1 MTTPPAQ
8 GPPRWASWL
17 MRLAIVAGWLVIAV
31 AGAARVALSGERA
44 RALVEGALAEAT
56 GSAWTVDFASAQ
68 LSLEDAGFSI
78 QDLELRS
85 EGIELTVP
93 RVLLSLGLDGERSP
107 SWVRTELRGGVL
119 RLREAPDRAVRS
131 GSSADGRPLGLRV
144 DWVDLEVHAGGR
156 ELGAVEGALR
166 LDAGAWSAWLRLAAP
181 LAGTQPVLV
190 TASGDGDTFEAR
202 AGCEGVDLGELM
214 PWLEHAQWLGPLTAP
229 AADLAPAGSARVAV
243 SARGD
248 AASIALEGAAQVQ
261 GGTARLD
268 EERGLVLAQTELVLH
283 GSAGLELAA
292 DGGVRIGERW
302 SVASTG
308 RGQLG
313 GIPVDLEVQGQ
324 QAAPGAQDPLLEAWL
339 HVPRIDWGDDLAR
352 LARGFEPFETY
363 DALLAPEGPSTV
375 HGWVSFPSLQSL
387 QGRAWNQ
394 VAREVVVDPLEGVS
408 VQYHGAPNEEADG
421 ARNLGFPLRAH
432 DARGTLTVGYVPGAD
447 LPARVGLVEL
457 RARRGA
463 VQSGA
468 AVGAVEDGVRGDAVE
483 GAATTFAVGGSIA
496 NDPDREEGGEF
507 LLEILA
513 ENLPVD
519 EDLRSALDGLSGVEA
534 VAGIEA
540 EYAPRGGALGV
551 ELTLQLDPAHGALAT
566 SLDIEFDGTRGTWAP
581 AAVQVQELAGRLA
594 VNSRP
599 VDAEHNRTLVE
610 VDLLGTAHPL
620 AGSTR
625 IRGVSWSQGRDAQ
638 GEGASVELPANAE
651 PRLWFQVDLS
661 DLDPLDPRA
670 VAAVLA
676 GQAEEPTSDAQPA
689 AGEAEG
695 LAVVGPGPA
704 GSLHAF
710 LRGEDAPTLLSGAA
724 QTPQGGG
731 LAVDLDGALPASPLL
746 GATLALEGQVG
757 TAAPNWRLLAADRR
771 PGQPLAVARSSQA
784 GGWPL
789 EVELAG
795 LDAGVPGLLERL
807 YGAEAELPRLT
818 GAADLGLQVTPGREP
833 EGVRLDLD
841 LDRIRI
847 PGLAEAVGPLRGELS
862 VDLEGQLSAEAL
874 ELGFA
879 DTRGTLE
886 DATLSRVP
894 EGLRLSTVVR
904 AEAIPLDQR
913 HLELLLGEETGRAL
927 VRDLGASGLLGI
939 PGGQLVVDLPEA
951 GAPRVSLSGDLNL
964 REGGL
969 DLGVEIQVDTL
980 EASEVLLLNEGG
992 RTRARARVRRLDGAI
1007 AGRRLREASFGL
1019 TFVEP
1024 RLAIEELQGSFEGGT
1039 LTSLGL
1045 RAPGTAGFFSMDL
1058 APPYGF
1064 SLAARMQGVDVG
1076 ELTRGAFQSEFA
1088 NEGRLGGNLRL
1099 AGELGDP
1106 TSIRGT
1112 GRVELRDTALWA
1124 IPVFQ
1129 ALFAAL
1135 GFDNTGVFSDME
1147 AWLRLEDGRVEMS
1160 GMRLKSALLSLVGE
1174 GTLDLE
1180 GGLDYGLEVRY
1191 SLVDKLGL
1199 LNQLIYSLQ
1208 DELIRVSIGGDME
1221 RPVVRA
1227 RGLLSGLF
1235 ADPGEGPRLPLP
1247 ALSPLPR
1254 VRR

>member
-8 GPPRWASWL
+8 GPARWVTWFV
-17 MRLAIVAGWLVIAV
+17 RLAALAGWLVIAL
-31 AGAARVALSGERA
+31 AGAARLALSGERA
-44 RALVEGALAEAT
+44 RALVEEALTEAT
-56 GSAWTVDFASAQ
+56 GSAWTVAFASAQ
-68 LSLEDAGFSI
+68 LSLEDAGFAV

-85 EGIELTVP
+85 DGIELVVP
-93 RVLLSLGLDGERSP
+93 RVLLSLGLDGESSP
-107 SWVRTELRGGVL
+107 SWIRTELRGGAL
-119 RLREAPDRAVRS
+119 RIRKLPERTGREDSEARE
-131 GSSADGRPLGLRV
+131 RPLGLRV
-144 DWVDLEVHAGGR
+144 DWEDLEVQVGER

-166 LDAGAWSAWLRLAAP
+166 LEAGVWDAWLRLAAP
-181 LAGTQPVLV
+181 LAGAQPVLV
-190 TASGDGDTFEAR
+190 TASGEGETFEAR
-202 AGCEGVDLGELM
+202 AGCESVDLEDLTR
-214 PWLEHAQWLGPLTAP
+214 WLGPP
-229 AADLAPAGSARVAV
+229 ATPVADRAPAGSARVLV

-248 AASIALEGAAQVQ
+248 AGRVALDGAAEVRGAAAQ
-261 GGTARLD
+261 LD
-268 EERGLVLAQTELVLH
+268 AERGLELAQADLTLH
-283 GSAGLELAA
+283 GSAEVELGA
-292 DGGVRIGERW
+292 DGGVRLREPW
-302 SVASTG
+302 SLESSGRCQLSGIPLEVEV
-308 RGQLG
+308 RGQAAT
-313 GIPVDLEVQGQ
+313 LEADG
-324 QAAPGAQDPLLEAWL
+324 PLLEAWV

-352 LARGFEPFETY
+352 LGRGLPPFETY

-375 HGWVSFPSLQSL
+375 HGWVSFPTMNSL
-387 QGRAWNQ
+387 QGRAWDE
-394 VAREVVVDPLEGVS
+394 VAREVVVHPLEGVS
-408 VQYHGAPNEEADG
+408 VEYHGAPNERAGG
-421 ARNLGFPLRAH
+421 ARNLGFPLRVY
-432 DARGTLTVGYVPGAD
+432 DAQGTLTVGFVPGVD

-457 RARRGA
+457 TARRGA
-463 VQSGA
+463 G
-468 AVGAVEDGVRGDAVE
+468 E
-483 GAATTFAVGGSIA
+483 GASTATTFAVGGSIA
-496 NDPDREEGGEF
+496 NDPVRKEDGEF
-507 LLEILA
+507 LLDIVA
-513 ENLPVD
+513 EGLLVD
-519 EDLRSALDGLSGVEA
+519 ADLRSALDGLSGVES

-551 ELTLQLDPAHGALAT
+551 ELTLQLDPDHGALAT
-566 SLDIEFDGTRGTWAP
+566 SLDIEFEGTRGTWAP
-581 AAVQVQELAGRLA
+581 AAVEVQDLQGRLA

-599 VDAEHNRTLVE
+599 VHANHNRTLVE
-610 VDLLGTAHPL
+610 VDLSGTSSPL
-620 AGSTR
+620 AGPTR
-625 IRGVSWSQGRDAQ
+625 IRGVSWSEGRDEDA
-638 GEGASVELPANAE
+638 GRALAAESE
-651 PRLWFQVDLS
+651 PRLWFQVDLE

-670 VAAVLA
+670 IDAVLA
-676 GQAEEPTSDAQPA
+676 GQDGDA
-689 AGEAEG
+689 GSEAPEKSAQG
-695 LAVVGPGPA
+695 LAVLGPA
-704 GSLHAF
+704 PRGQLHAF
-710 LRGEDAPTLLSGAA
+710 LRGEDSPTLLSGAA
-724 QTPQGGG
+724 HTPPGGA
-731 LAVDLDGALPASPLL
+731 LAVDLDGVLPASPLL
-746 GATLALEGQVG
+746 GATLGLEGEVG
-757 TAAPNWRLLAADRR
+757 AAAPAWRLLAADRR
-771 PGQPLAVARSSQA
+771 RGQPLAVARSSEA

-807 YGAEAELPRLT
+807 YGAESELPRLT
-818 GAADLGLQVTPGREP
+818 GAADLALEITPGEEP
-833 EGVRLDLD
+833 TGVRLDLD

-847 PGLAEAVGPLRGELS
+847 PGLGEAVGPLRGELS
-862 VDLEGQLSAEAL
+862 VDPEGQLRAEAL

-879 DTRGTLE
+879 ETRGTLE
-886 DATLSRVP
+886 DTTLTRVP

-904 AEAIPLDQR
+904 ADAIPLDQR

-939 PGGQLVVDLPEA
+939 PGGLLVVDLPEA
-951 GAPRVSLSGDLNL
+951 GTPRVSLSGDLNL

-969 DLGVEIQVDTL
+969 DLGVELQVDTL

-1007 AGRRLREASFGL
+1007 AGRRLRDASFGL

-1088 NEGRLGGNLRL
+1088 NEGALNGNLRL

-1147 AWLRLEDGRVEMS
+1147 AWLRLEDGRIEMS

-1254 VRR
+1254 VGR

>member
-1 MTTPPAQ
+1 MTTPPAE
-8 GPPRWASWL
+8 GPPRWVPWL
-17 MRLAIVAGWLVIAV
+17 VRLAALAGWLVIAL
-31 AGAARVALSGERA
+31 AAAARLTLSGERA
-44 RALVEGALAEAT
+44 RALVEGALTEAT
-56 GSAWTVDFASAQ
+56 GAEWAVEFASAQ
-68 LSLEDAGFSI
+68 LSLEAAGFAV

-85 EGIELTVP
+85 EGIELVVP
-93 RVLLSLGLDGERSP
+93 SVLVSLGLDAESSP
-107 SWVRTELRGGVL
+107 SWIRTELRGGTL
-119 RLREAPDRAVRS
+119 RIRELPGDAASEPREPQ
-131 GSSADGRPLGLRV
+131 GRPLGLRV
-144 DWVDLEVHAGGR
+144 DWEELEVQVGDR
-156 ELGAVEGALR
+156 ELGAVDGALR
-166 LDAGAWSAWLRLAAP
+166 LEAGAWDAWLRLAAP
-181 LAGTQPVLV
+181 FAGTQPVLV
-190 TASGDGDTFEAR
+190 TASGEGTSFEAR
-202 AGCEGVDLGELM
+202 AGCEGMDLTEL
-214 PWLEHAQWLGPLTAP
+214 ARWLGPLAAP
-229 AADLAPAGSARVAV
+229 AADLAPQGSAWLVV
-243 SARGD
+243 SASGD
-248 AASIALEGAAQVQ
+248 PANIALDGAAQVQ
-261 GGTARLD
+261 GASAQLD
-268 EERGLVLAQTELVLH
+268 GPRGLELAQADLTLH
-283 GSAGLELAA
+283 GSAELELGT
-292 DGGVRIGERW
+292 GGEVRLRGPW
-302 SVASTG
+302 SLESTG

-313 GIPVDLEVQGQ
+313 GVPVEVEVLGQAPAQ
-324 QAAPGAQDPLLEAWL
+324 QAEEPLLEAWV
-339 HVPRIDWGDDLAR
+339 HVPRVDWSSDLAR
-352 LARGFEPFETY
+352 LAQGFGPFETY
-363 DALLAPEGPSTV
+363 DALLAPEGPSSV
-375 HGWVSFPSLQSL
+375 HGWVSFPTVDSL
-387 QGRAWNQ
+387 QGRAWDE
-394 VAREVVVDPLEGVS
+394 VAREVVVHPLGGVS
-408 VQYHGAPNEEADG
+408 VQYHGAPNERAGG
-421 ARNLGFPLRAH
+421 ARNLGFPLRVH
-432 DARGTLTVGYVPGAD
+432 DAQGTLTVGFVPGAD

-457 RARRGA
+457 TARRGA
-463 VQSGA
+463 GP
-468 AVGAVEDGVRGDAVE
+468 GPD
-483 GAATTFAVGGSIA
+483 TTFAVGGSIA
-496 NDPDREEGGEF
+496 NDPVREEGGEF
-507 LLEILA
+507 LLEIVA
-513 ENLPVD
+513 EELPVD
-519 EDLRSALDGLSGVEA
+519 ADLRSALDGLSGVES

-540 EYAPRGGALGV
+540 EYAPRDGALGV

-566 SLDIEFDGTRGTWAP
+566 SLEIAFAGTRGTWAP
-581 AAVQVQELAGRLA
+581 AAVEVQDLAGRLA

-599 VDAEHNRTLVE
+599 VSANHNRTLLE
-610 VDLLGTAHPL
+610 VDLSGTSSPL
-620 AGSTR
+620 AGPTR
-625 IRGVSWSQGRDAQ
+625 IRGVSWTEGHDEDAGRAVAA
-638 GEGASVELPANAE
+638 ESE
-651 PRLWFQVDLS
+651 PRLWFQVDLE

-670 VAAVLA
+670 VDAILA
-676 GQAEEPTSDAQPA
+676 GNDSDPVREAPTPSAQ
-689 AGEAEG
+689 G
-695 LAVVGPGPA
+695 LAVVGPAPRGR
-704 GSLHAF
+704 LHAF
-710 LRGEDAPTLLSGAA
+710 LRGEGSPTLLSGAA
-724 QTPQGGG
+724 QTSPGGA
-731 LAVDLDGALPASPLL
+731 LAVDLEGALPAAPLL
-746 GATLALEGQVG
+746 CAALGLEGEVSA
-757 TAAPNWRLLAADRR
+757 AAPAWRLLAADRR
-771 PGQPLAVARSSQA
+771 AGQPLVLARSSAA

-818 GAADLGLQVTPGREP
+818 GAADLALQITPGEAP
-833 EGVRLDLD
+833 TGVRLDLD

-847 PGLAEAVGPLRGELS
+847 PGLAEAVGPLRGELT
-862 VDLEGQLSAEAL
+862 VDLEGQLRAETL

-886 DATLSRVP
+886 DATLARVP
-894 EGLRLSTVVR
+894 DGLQLSTVVR

-913 HLELLLGEETGRAL
+913 HLELLLGEETGLAL

-939 PGGQLVVDLPEA
+939 PAGLLVVDLPEA

-964 REGGL
+964 RQGGL
-969 DLGVEIQVDTL
+969 DLGVEVQVDTL

-992 RTRARARVRRLDGAI
+992 RTRARARVSRLDGAI

-1088 NEGRLGGNLRL
+1088 NEGTLGGNLRL

-1112 GRVELRDTALWA
+1112 GRVELRKTALWA

-1180 GGLDYGLEVRY
+1180 GGLDFGLEVRY

-1221 RPVVRA
+1221 RPVIRA

-1254 VRR
+1254 VGR